1 MSTSTSASAEGGRL
15 RRPRWRDPRL
25 LVGLVL
31 VLASVAGVVALVA
44 SSQRTSAYW
53 AAAVDLPPGTPLEAG
68 QLRAVEVN
76 LADAEGKYLAAA
88 PDSAP
93 SGRMVASTVRAGELL
108 PAAALVDVDP
118 EGRRPVG
125 VRLREPLAGGVGVGD
140 RVDVWVAMP
149 AEGGRGHADPE
160 RLAEALEIAEVAT
173 EQGAIGGSGETR
185 VQLLAP
191 EATLP
196 RVVDAQVKDAR
207 ITLVPA
213 HGVR

>member
-1 MSTSTSASAEGGRL
+1 M
-15 RRPRWRDPRL
+15 
-25 LVGLVL
+25 
-31 VLASVAGVVALVA
+31 
-44 SSQRTSAYW
+44 
-53 AAAVDLPPGTPLEAG
+53 
-68 QLRAVEVN
+68 
-76 LADAEGKYLAAA
+76 
-88 PDSAP
+88 
-93 SGRMVASTVRAGELL
+93 
-108 PAAALVDVDP
+108 
-118 EGRRPVG
+118 
-125 VRLREPLAGGVGVGD
+125 GD

-173 EQGAIGGSGETR
+173 EQGSIGGSGETR